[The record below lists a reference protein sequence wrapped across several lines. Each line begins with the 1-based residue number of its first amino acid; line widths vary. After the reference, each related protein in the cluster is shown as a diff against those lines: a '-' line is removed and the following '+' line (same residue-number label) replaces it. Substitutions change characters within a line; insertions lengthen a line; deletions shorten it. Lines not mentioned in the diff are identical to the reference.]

1 MDFSIKDVI
10 KTFSTSSIAAV
21 RGSALGI
28 DIGTSSIK
36 IVQLRKEDKT
46 ALLESYGEIELARY
60 GSGALS
66 PEQISGALM
75 DLMGEVKIASR
86 VAGISILSSSTLIF
100 VVDMPTRD
108 ERQLAH
114 LMPIESRK
122 YIPAS
127 AGEVLLDWFV
137 IPEDMSERNV
147 FDAMNAGPSV
157 APKQQKILLAGIY
170 KETVNVYGKILKNA
184 GVSAHFYEIEAS
196 SGARGSMGHGT
207 DTVFMID
214 LGADTTKLYV
224 VERNIVRVLHSI
236 KVGGAGLTQSIAERM
251 RWDPARAEKV
261 KRERGLDFSPTY
273 SPEENDCI
281 TQALAGGLEQIVSE
295 AGHVIASYKEK
306 EKKDVAHV
314 ILLGGGARMI
324 GIENYL
330 KAKLRPMGLASAG
343 PATKSADSPADGLSV
358 EVARAFNR
366 TKGPIVLE
374 KSLHDAG
381 PIFANAIGLALRAI
395 GM

>member
-10 KTFSTSSIAAV
+10 KTFSASSIAAV

-36 IVQLRKEDKT
+36 IVQLRKEDKV

-60 GSGALS
+60 GADALS

-75 DLMGEVKIASR
+75 DLMGEVKISSR
-86 VAGISILSSSTLIF
+86 VAGVSILSSSTLIF

-108 ERQLAH
+108 EHQLAH
-114 LMPIESRK
+114 LMPVESRK

-127 AGEVLLDWFV
+127 AGEVLLDWFI
-137 IPEDMSERNV
+137 IPEDTSGRNV

-196 SGARGSMGHGT
+196 SGARASIGST
-207 DTVFMID
+207 SDTVLEID

-236 KVGGAGLTQSIAERM
+236 KVGGASLTKSLAEKM
-251 RWDPARAEKV
+251 QWDLARAEKV
-261 KRERGLDFSPTY
+261 KRERGLGTSPAYT
-273 SPEENDCI
+273 PEENEKI
-281 TQALAGGLEQIVSE
+281 TQALAGGLEQVVSE
-295 AGHVIASYKEK
+295 AQHVIASYRET
-306 EKKDVAHV
+306 EKKDVTHI
-314 ILLGGGARMI
+314 ILLGGGARMG

-330 KAKLRPMGLASAG
+330 KTKLNVPVDISRS
-343 PATKSADSPADGLSV
+343 
-358 EVARAFNR
+358 FNR